1 MKVMLLWGKM
11 LMTSARICV
20 NEHSNSKLDPHYNM
34 VAKISLKS
42 LQRLGLS
49 AISITN
55 VSTYKIT
62 DHSFYSVH
70 WFIESIFLK
79 VFFSQNALDRPFHRL
94 DSPRTTQIISIWLQE
109 VRDYLTLRYNELL
122 AIPKQPR
129 SLIMRRL
136 LPGDSSFTLFFWF
149 IEDRERTSKP
159 VFRSAFV

>member
-70 WFIESIFLK
+70 WFIESIFWR
-79 VFFSQNALDRPFHRL
+79 FSTRTLWTVLFIGWAAQELLDYINLVTRSKGLP
-94 DSPRTTQIISIWLQE
+94 
-109 VRDYLTLRYNELL
+109 YLTIQRIACYTKAAEIIDNE
-122 AIPKQPR
+122 ASATWRFFIY
-129 SLIMRRL
+129 SIFLIHRR
-136 LPGDSSFTLFFWF
+136 
-149 IEDRERTSKP
+149 
-159 VFRSAFV
+159 

>member
-79 VFFSQNALDRPFHRL
+79 VFSQNSLDRPFHRL
-94 DSPRTTQIISIWLQE
+94 DSQRTTQIISIWLQE
-109 VRDYLTLRYNELL
+109 VRDYLTIQRIACYTKAAEIIDNE
-122 AIPKQPR
+122 ASATWRFFIY
-129 SLIMRRL
+129 SIFLIHRR
-136 LPGDSSFTLFFWF
+136 
-149 IEDRERTSKP
+149 
-159 VFRSAFV
+159 